1 MSYFSFFVTN
11 IQLGIEVAINVKNLR
26 RTLLLAKH
34 KRRKLSHV
42 YAIRN
47 ALFMSIIS
55 IFKTKILMYEFSTK
69 VN

>member
-11 IQLGIEVAINVKNLR
+11 IQVGIEVAINVKNLR

-47 ALFMSIIS
+47 ALDSC
-55 IFKTKILMYEFSTK
+55 
-69 VN
+69 V